1 MSLTPSEFDIWRMV
15 EVEAESQSR
24 LLTDT
29 EEEYEF
35 LERYI
40 DSGKPS
46 YPAGEHHFLIRTS
59 FRYQAPTPPE
69 YAGRF
74 KEPMSHVQGLY
85 GSVAPQTTFYE
96 VAYHWLR
103 ERVHL
108 PSPTQSPEPRTMF
121 SVSFRDNVAY
131 DIGDEPNVAQIMSRQ
146 DYSASWQFVRSH
158 PEVRSIIYPSCRC
171 PDRGRNI
178 FTRDIGT
185 LGRTP
190 KDLVNFNLILRAGEK
205 SCYVVHQS
213 HDSRWPSLEILWA
226 TVA

>member
-1 MSLTPSEFDIWRMV
+1 MILISSEFDIWRMV

-40 DSGKPS
+40 ESSKPP
-46 YPAGEHHFLIRTS
+46 YPPGDHHFLIRTS
-59 FRYQAPTPPE
+59 FRYEAPTPPE

-74 KEPMSHVQGLY
+74 KEPMSNVQGLY
-85 GSVAPQTTFYE
+85 GSVYPQTTFYE
-96 VAYHWLR
+96 VAFHWLR

-108 PSPTQSPEPRTMF
+108 PSPTQTPEPRTLF
-121 SVSFRDNVAY
+121 SVSFQDSAEH
-131 DIGDEPNVAQIMSRQ
+131 DIASEPNIAELTSRI
-146 DYSASWQFVRSH
+146 DYSASWQFVRNH

-171 PDRGRNI
+171 PQHGRNV
-178 FTRDIGT
+178 FTRDIET

-190 KDLVNFNLILRAGEK
+190 KALINFNLILRAREK
-205 SCYVVHQS
+205 SCYIIHQT
-213 HDSRWPSLEILWA
+213 HDSRWPPLEISW
-226 TVA
+226 TKVC